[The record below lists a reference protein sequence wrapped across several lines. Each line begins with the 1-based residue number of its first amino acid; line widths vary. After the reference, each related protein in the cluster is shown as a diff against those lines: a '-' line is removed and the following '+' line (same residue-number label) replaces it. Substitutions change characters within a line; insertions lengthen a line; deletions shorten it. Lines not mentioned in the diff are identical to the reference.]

1 MVGKTA
7 LGNLQNLHACAK
19 LVYVMSQ
26 VTSNNKCTCVLAT
39 VAVGRALASYPG
51 YSILCVDDNWM

>member
-7 LGNLQNLHACAK
+7 LENLQNLHACAK

-26 VTSNNKCTCVLAT
+26 VTAQTNVQVTISVHVSWPLWRW
-39 VAVGRALASYPG
+39 GGHLPH
-51 YSILCVDDNWM
+51 ILGIV